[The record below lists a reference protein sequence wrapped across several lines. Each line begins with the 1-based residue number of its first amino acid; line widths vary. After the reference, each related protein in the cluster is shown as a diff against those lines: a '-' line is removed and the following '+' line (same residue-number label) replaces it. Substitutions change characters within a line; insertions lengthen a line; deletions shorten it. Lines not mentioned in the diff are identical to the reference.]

1 MWSPLMCKLYT
12 AWLFFEQKIVKKEK
26 HLFIH
31 TGLPE
36 GKLLDSTGSS
46 EQITS
51 YLFVQSSAE

>member
-1 MWSPLMCKLYT
+1 MCKLYT

-51 YLFVQSSAE
+51 YPFVQSSAE